1 VLDRLA
7 SGADKPGVSLW
18 LTLRFAKFVGMLA
31 LAMGAAI
38 GLAPR
43 TEPDGEQD
51 RQRAVY
57 WLATPGFLITWIA
70 GWGMAKHTGASLGA
84 PWISIS
90 MLASLVAMHELIR
103 DVEPGRPR
111 SKLRVAVVVLGLLV
125 SVAVMVFRH
134 GVLRHG

>member
-1 VLDRLA
+1 
-7 SGADKPGVSLW
+7 VSLW

-38 GLAPR
+38 GLAP
-43 TEPDGEQD
+43 GAEQD

-70 GWGMAKHTGASLGA
+70 GWGMAKHTAVSLGA
-84 PWISIS
+84 PWISVS

-134 GVLRHG
+134 GVLGHG

>member
-1 VLDRLA
+1 M
-7 SGADKPGVSLW
+7 GLW
-18 LTLRFAKFVGMLA
+18 LTLRFAKFVGLLA

-38 GLAPR
+38 GLAR
-43 TEPDGEQD
+43 TNGADSEQV

-57 WLATPGFLITWIA
+57 WLATPGFLIAWIA
-70 GWGMAKHTGASLGA
+70 GWGMAKHTGVSLGA

-111 SKLRVAVVVLGLLV
+111 SKLRVAVVVLGLLG
-125 SVAVMVFRH
+125 SVATMVFRH
-134 GVLRHG
+134 GVLGHG